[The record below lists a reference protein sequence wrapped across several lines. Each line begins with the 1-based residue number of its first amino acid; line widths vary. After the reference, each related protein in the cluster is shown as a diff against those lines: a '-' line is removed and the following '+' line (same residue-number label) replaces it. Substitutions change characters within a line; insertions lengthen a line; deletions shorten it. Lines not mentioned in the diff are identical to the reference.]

1 MLRAARQIESP
12 RDQGGGPLGRRLGLL
27 AVTVGLALTAG
38 GARGALQFDVFL
50 GYEGITRE
58 ACWVPVVFEIKNDGP
73 SFKGVIEL
81 ISDPYRRGQT
91 TRLPIELPTGTLKR
105 VVMPTF
111 VSGRYGNVWDA
122 RLLDERGKARV
133 EQPTLRPR
141 RQVSWE
147 TLVVA
152 SLPRTAAGLVTF
164 PPGWGGS
171 EESRPAAVRMQPAI
185 FPDNPIVLQGLD
197 AIYLSSEVAAT
208 LSEGQ
213 AAALVGWMRA
223 GGHLI
228 VGVEQVSDVTALPW
242 LRAILPCEPRELRV
256 LGEHAAL
263 HRWVEGEPSVHGGF
277 TELSKDAAFE
287 RAELPVL
294 VGSVRG
300 GTVVVAAQEVP
311 LVVSAPRNAGRV
323 TALLFSPERE
333 PARSWKHLPWFWARL
348 LSGSVSLPERSGTAR
363 SFGSESADGIFGAMI
378 DTRQVKKLPVGW
390 LLALLG
396 VYLVVIGPFDRWW
409 LRRLGKPMLT
419 WITFPGYVVGF
430 SLLIYFIGHQLR
442 SGETESNELN
452 IVDVLGA
459 GERAEWRGRTYAS
472 IYTPRN
478 ARFPLESREAFAA
491 LRGEFG
497 AWSGEA
503 GMSRA
508 TVWQRGESFAAEVFV
523 PVWTSQLFVSDWW
536 RRAPA
541 PLEVEV
547 VGEGEHWRVTVRNG
561 TQSALQNIHLAV
573 ADRIISLGDMEAGQT
588 RVFRVARLGGMEL
601 REFLTRRGGTLFA
614 AAQHRRHAF
623 GLAEGGWI
631 TDLPNASIA
640 ASFVGKLGAQVGPRF
655 IVPAGLDL
663 SGVVERGGAV
673 LLAWADNGAP
683 APPLNRAPA
692 RRGARYTL
700 WRVPVET
707 REAK

>member
-1 MLRAARQIESP
+1 MLAGA
-12 RDQGGGPLGRRLGLL
+12 LGL
-27 AVTVGLALTAG
+27 VLTAG

-50 GYEGITRE
+50 GYEGVTRE

-73 SFKGVIEL
+73 SFKGVIDL
-81 ISDPYRRGQT
+81 VSDPYRRGQT

-105 VVMPTF
+105 VVIPTF

-122 RLLDERGKARV
+122 RLVDERGKVRA
-133 EQPTLRPR
+133 EQATVRPR
-141 RQVSWE
+141 RQVAWE

-164 PPGWGGS
+164 PSGWGGS
-171 EESRPAAVRMQPAI
+171 EESRPAAVRLPPAI

-197 AIYLSSEVAAT
+197 AIYLSSEVAAA
-208 LSEGQ
+208 LGEGQ

-228 VGVEQVSDVTALPW
+228 VGVEQISDVTALPW

-256 LGEHAAL
+256 LSDHTAL
-263 HRWVEGEPSVHGGF
+263 HRWVEGEPNVRGGF
-277 TELSKDAAFE
+277 TVLPRDTAFE

-294 VGSVRG
+294 VGPVRG
-300 GTVVVAAQEVP
+300 GTVLVAAQDIP

-348 LSGSVSLPERSGTAR
+348 LSGSVSVPERADGPR
-363 SFGSESADGIFGAMI
+363 GFSESADGIFGAMI

-430 SLLIYFIGHQLR
+430 SVLIYFIGHQLR
-442 SGETESNELN
+442 SGETESNELT

-459 GERAEWRGRTYAS
+459 GGQAEWRGRTYAS

-491 LRGEFG
+491 LRGEFAG
-497 AWSGEA
+497 WSGET
-503 GMSRA
+503 GMGRT
-508 TVWQRGESFAAEVFV
+508 TVWQRGESFAAEVLV

-547 VGEGEHWRVTVRNG
+547 AGEGEHWRVTVRNG
-561 TQSALQNIHLAV
+561 TRAALQSMHLAV
-573 ADRIISLGDMEAGQT
+573 ADRLIPLGEMEAGQT
-588 RVFRVARLGGMEL
+588 RVFRVARSGGKEL
-601 REFLTRRGGTLFA
+601 REFVVRHGGTLFA
-614 AAQHRRHAF
+614 AVQHRRHAF
-623 GLAEGGWI
+623 GPAGGGWI
-631 TDLPNASIA
+631 SDLPNASIA
-640 ASFVGKLGAQVGPRF
+640 ASFVGKLGAQAGPRF

-673 LLAWADNGAP
+673 LLAWAADGAP
-683 APPLNRAPA
+683 VPPLNRASVK
-692 RRGARYTL
+692 RGARHTL
-700 WRVPVET
+700 WRVPVEI
-707 REAK
+707 REAG